1 MEMLCASWQC
11 IYIKEN
17 VLVLRSGAL
26 PLKCSNANS
35 AKRVKGNILSP
46 RCEYVNIFLTM
57 HTTTYNASTVHA
69 YLEMPYIMKIMQ
81 MLRKKK
87 TPAEI
92 RRVPHQTL
100 PQLHTRCFG
109 TLPKETFLKSPLQ
122 QHRQEQ
128 GRYLPAGTWGGQA
141 CGRATTSAVYQGAC
155 KNVIS
160 ASGRTGSPRSHPPAD
175 SQGLRDGPRPFRPP
189 LGSPGRQGELLAAS
203 SAHTARPAAAA
214 PRSAAPGFPCSP
226 PRRPPSPPAAPP
238 PAAPAAARG
247 PAPRPRDS
255 GIRRRPAAR

>member
-46 RCEYVNIFLTM
+46 RCEYVNIFNYAYDYIQCIYSSRLLR
-57 HTTTYNASTVHA
+57 NAIHNENYA
-69 YLEMPYIMKIMQ
+69 NAQ
-81 MLRKKK
+81 KKK

-226 PRRPPSPPAAPP
+226 PSAPAAPP